1 MGDRLPAERDPLLA
15 AEEGQDAAIPSNDAE
30 ANPNQNASAAGRAW
44 QWVVAKARELKA
56 EVLALYLAMDDPR
69 TPWVARVGAAVV
81 VGYAL
86 SPLDLIPDFIPV
98 RRSEEREGRER
109 SCKKVGGSR
118 RLALWSEG

>member
-30 ANPNQNASAAGRAW
+30 ANPNQNTSAAGRAW

-98 RRSEEREGRER
+98 RRSEEGEGRER
-109 SCKKVGGSR
+109 SCKQVGGSR
-118 RLALWSEG
+118 RLAVRSEG